1 MASGFEQARKK
12 RESVFLTAHVRVFG
26 GGEASTHRARNLSET
41 GVCLDQAENLTPGK
55 TVLIKIGLLDDVG
68 ATVVWSKKGLAGLR
82 FAQPIDP
89 AAAKRRPKPPH
100 VQQGWG

>member
-1 MASGFEQARKK
+1 MASNTEHARKK

-41 GVCLDQAENLTPGK
+41 GVCLDRAENLNAGQ

-68 ATVVWSKKGLAGLR
+68 ATVVWSEQGLAGLR
-82 FAQPIDP
+82 FALPIDP

-100 VQQGWG
+100 VEQGWG

>member
-1 MASGFEQARKK
+1 MAPNPEQARKK
-12 RESVFLTAHVRVFG
+12 RESVFLTAQLRFFG

-41 GVCLDQAENLTPGK
+41 GVCLDQADNLTAGQ

-68 ATVVWSKKGLAGLR
+68 ATVVWSEKGLAGLR

-100 VQQGWG
+100 VEQGWG